1 MNDFSAFQGQEREPL
16 SLPTVKESLSKSI
29 VKWSRKVAALLYTV
43 EGSKNQNVIINTNQ
57 SVDPVSIAS
66 GVIFLK

>member
-1 MNDFSAFQGQEREPL
+1 MNDFSAFQDHDREPL

-29 VKWSRKVAALLYTV
+29 VKWSWKVAALLYTV

-57 SVDPVSIAS
+57 SVEPVSIAS